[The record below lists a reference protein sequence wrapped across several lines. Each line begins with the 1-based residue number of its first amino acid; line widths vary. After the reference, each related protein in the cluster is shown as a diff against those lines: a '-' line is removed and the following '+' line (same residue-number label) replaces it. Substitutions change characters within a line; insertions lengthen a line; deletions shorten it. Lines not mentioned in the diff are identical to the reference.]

1 MTSNASARK
10 ARVAAEKEFKRS
22 EAEADQAA
30 QYRPAV
36 IIPAGTRRGYEDGYT
51 RYGRPGQC
59 QACGAWRADANP
71 PTVHRAGCVEGPDG
85 SRVPAVY
92 DPAPI
97 AKLRATTVKEP
108 LTVPGRG
115 ARHRR

>member
-1 MTSNASARK
+1 MTSNASVRK
-10 ARVAAEKEFKRS
+10 ARVAAEKAFKRS
-22 EAEADQAA
+22 EAEADQVA

-36 IIPAGTRRGYEDGYT
+36 IIPAGTRRGYEDGFT

-59 QACGAWRADANP
+59 QACGAWRADGQAP
-71 PTVHRAGCVEGPDG
+71 SVHRTDCVEGPDG
-85 SRVPAVY
+85 SRMPAVY

-97 AKLRATTVKEP
+97 AKLKAAAVKEP
-108 LTVPGRG
+108 LTPGRG